1 MLTAHP
7 DTDCIY
13 ANNGTLAAGALE
25 ALAKH
30 PEIEAKVYAT
40 DLDPDVLDA
49 LKAGKIHA
57 ANGAHW
63 INPTFAAALL
73 IKALEGN
80 PVLDADGNAPILNVK
95 TMVLPD
101 NMVDL
106 YDKYWIQQAPY
117 SDEEIASFVGPD
129 ITVDY
134 LQGVLDKYS
143 IEERLQSK
151 VDAGII
157 TQEEMDAALA
167 G

>member
-1 MLTAHP
+1 
-7 DTDCIY
+7 
-13 ANNGTLAAGALE
+13 
-25 ALAKH
+25 
-30 PEIEAKVYAT
+30 
-40 DLDPDVLDA
+40 
-49 LKAGKIHA
+49 
-57 ANGAHW
+57 
-63 INPTFAAALL
+63 
-73 IKALEGN
+73 
-80 PVLDADGNAPILNVK
+80 
-95 TMVLPD
+95 MVLPD